1 MSKKDLVSEEV
12 LQELINKLE
21 EIVNNYCWNLEYFT
35 DEAINEV
42 CDKIL
47 ECMNNYEE
55 HLQDMNLFKRKCLL
69 EPREWENMVYLIFGD
84 MIPDENKI
92 IKE

>member
-1 MSKKDLVSEEV
+1 
-12 LQELINKLE
+12 
-21 EIVNNYCWNLEYFT
+21 
-35 DEAINEV
+35 
-42 CDKIL
+42 
-47 ECMNNYEE
+47 MNNYEE